1 MTTTSTPTAPVL
13 EPIEDRDLRGQAG
26 YPPAILVLLAGNSL
40 VRAVGFA
47 YPFLAFLTTDSLGA
61 GHGAAAVGAV
71 LTAFGGGWAAG
82 QLACGWLTD
91 RIGGRATL
99 VSTMLAASVVLWFL
113 AQARSLPAL
122 LVAAAVAGAV
132 YDAQRPVIGAA
143 IGDLISEPSRRAKID
158 GWRYGLVN
166 IGVAL
171 SGAIGGLLADRVG
184 IAVLYYI
191 NAVACAVY
199 AVVAACCLPG
209 RTRRDDATEKVSY
222 RQAFSDR
229 RLALLFASSLA
240 TLTAFVG
247 FYAAMPMLI
256 GACGLGASAFGY
268 VQLANAIAV
277 IALTPVITPWV
288 SKRIEDG
295 PRLDI
300 LAAAALWTTVSMA
313 SAALAHTT
321 AGFCA
326 AGASLA
332 PGEIAWF
339 VVAAGIVHRIA
350 PPAYRGR
357 YHGIWSVAMAVAA
370 VISPVLTSASLI
382 VGGQS
387 LAGATTMA
395 VGLTGAVLCIPLA
408 RALTGS
414 AELTM
419 TPTLV
424 TSAA

>member
-1 MTTTSTPTAPVL
+1 MTTTSTLTVPVR
-13 EPIEDRDLRGQAG
+13 EPIEYRDLRAQDG
-26 YPPAILVLLAGNSL
+26 YPPSMWVLLIGNSL

-47 YPFLAFLTTDSLGA
+47 YPFLAFLTYHDLGP
-61 GHGAAAVGAV
+61 GHGAAAAGVV
-71 LTAFGGGWAAG
+71 LTAFGVGWALG

-99 VSTMLAASVVLWFL
+99 ASSMLLAAVVLGFL
-113 AQARSLPAL
+113 TQDHGLPAL
-122 LVAAAVAGAV
+122 LIAAAIAGAV

-143 IGDLISEPSRRAKID
+143 IGDLIADPSRRAKID

-171 SGAIGGLLADRVG
+171 SGAIGGLLADRIGVE
-184 IAVLYYI
+184 ALYYI

-209 RTRRDDATEKVSY
+209 RKRRDEVMAEASY

-229 RLALLFASSLA
+229 RLVLLFASSLA

-247 FYAAMPMLI
+247 FYAAMPMLM
-256 GACGLGASAFGY
+256 GACGLGASAFGC

-288 SKRIEDG
+288 SKRIEEG
-295 PRLDI
+295 PRVDI
-300 LAAAALWTTVSMA
+300 MAVAALWTALSMGV
-313 SAALAHTT
+313 AALAHTT

-357 YHGIWSVAMAVAA
+357 YHGIWSLAMAVAA
-370 VISPVLTSASLI
+370 VISPVLASASLI
-382 VGGQS
+382 YGGQS
-387 LAGATTMA
+387 LAAATTMA
-395 VGLTGAVLCIPLA
+395 VGLVGALLCIPLA
-408 RALTGS
+408 RALGCS
-414 AELTM
+414 AEI
-419 TPTLV
+419 
-424 TSAA
+424 AAECAWR

>member
-1 MTTTSTPTAPVL
+1 MMTTTSTPTARVQ
-13 EPIEDRDLRGQAG
+13 EPHLRPQAG
-26 YPPAILVLLAGNSL
+26 YPLAIWVLLIGNSL

-47 YPFLAFLTTDSLGA
+47 YPFLAFLTYDSLGA
-61 GHGAAAVGAV
+61 GQGAAAVGAV
-71 LTAFGGGWAAG
+71 LTAFGGGWVVG
-82 QLACGWLTD
+82 QLVCGWLTD

-99 VSTMLAASVVLWFL
+99 ASTMLVASVVLWFL
-113 AQARSLPAL
+113 AEARSLPSM

-132 YDAQRPVIGAA
+132 YDAQRVVIGAA
-143 IGDLISEPSRRAKID
+143 IADLISDPARRAKVD

-166 IGVAL
+166 IGIAF
-171 SGAIGGLLADRVG
+171 SGAIGGVLADRVG
-184 IAVLYYI
+184 VAVLYYI
-191 NAVACAVY
+191 NAVACALY
-199 AVVAACCLPG
+199 ALVAACSLPG
-209 RTRRDDATEKVSY
+209 RVRRDDAPENVSY

-229 RLALLFASSLA
+229 RLVLLFASSLA

-256 GACGLGASAFGY
+256 GACGLGASAFGT

-277 IALTPVITPWV
+277 VSLTPVIMPWV
-288 SKRIEDG
+288 GKRIANG

-300 LAAAALWTTVSMA
+300 LAAAALGTTISMG

-326 AGASLA
+326 AGVALA
-332 PGEIAWF
+332 PGEVAWF

-357 YHGIWSVAMAVAA
+357 YHGIWSVAMALAA
-370 VISPVLTSASLI
+370 VISPILASTSLL

-387 LAGATTMA
+387 LAAVTTTV
-395 VGLTGAVLCIPLA
+395 VGLTGVLLCVPLA
-408 RALTGS
+408 RALNCSDQLSMVG
-414 AELTM
+414 
-419 TPTLV
+419 TLA
-424 TSAA
+424 TEPA

>member
-1 MTTTSTPTAPVL
+1 MTTTSTLTAPVR
-13 EPIEDRDLRGQAG
+13 ESIEDRDLSAQTR
-26 YPPAILVLLAGNSL
+26 YPLAMWVLLTGNSL

-47 YPFLAFLTTDSLGA
+47 YPFLAFLTADSLGI
-61 GHGAAAVGAV
+61 GSGAAAVGAV
-71 LTAFGGGWAAG
+71 LTAFGVGWAAG

-99 VSTMLAASVVLWFL
+99 VSTMLVAAVVLWLL
-113 AQARSLPAL
+113 AEARSLPTL

-132 YDAQRPVIGAA
+132 YDAQRVVIGAA
-143 IGDLISEPSRRAKID
+143 IADLISDPARRAKID

-171 SGAIGGLLADRVG
+171 SGAIGGLLVDRVG

-191 NAVACAVY
+191 NAIACALY

-209 RTRRDDATEKVSY
+209 RTRRDEAMEKATY
-222 RQAFSDR
+222 RKAFSDR
-229 RLALLFASSLA
+229 RLVLLFASSLA

-256 GACGLGASAFGY
+256 GACGLGASAFGC

-288 SKRIEDG
+288 SKRIEEG

-300 LAAAALWTTVSMA
+300 LAAAALWTTVSMG

-339 VVAAGIVHRIA
+339 VVGAGIVHRIA

-357 YHGIWSVAMAVAA
+357 YHGIWSLAMAIAA
-370 VISPVLTSASLI
+370 VISPILASTSLVI
-382 VGGQS
+382 GGQS
-387 LAGATTMA
+387 LAAATTMA
-395 VGLTGAVLCIPLA
+395 VGLTGAMLCIPLA
-408 RALTGS
+408 RALADSG
-414 AELTM
+414 ELSM

-424 TSAA
+424 TAPG